1 MRVAIVGRR
10 DARARLR
17 GSLAAA
23 SIDVVA
29 EYATLA
35 QARAAEPEVDALLVA
50 PDSMDDPRGPGDRRP
65 HRDDAGVLVERDDRG
80 GRLQPDERRPDD
92 PGARR
97 PRLPGRQ
104 RLRQPDPRIETLTP
118 RELEVLELLA
128 EGSPNKAIAR
138 RLAISDQTV
147 KFHIASILGK
157 LGASNRT
164 DAVRR
169 ALRRGL
175 LTL

>member
-10 DARARLR
+10 EARARLR
-17 GSLAAA
+17 ASLAAA

-29 EYATLA
+29 EYSTLS
-35 QARAAEPEVDALLVA
+35 QARAAEPGVDALLVA
-50 PDSMDDPRGPGDRRP
+50 PDSIDDPDDPGDLP
-65 HRDDAGVLVERDDRG
+65 SHRDE
-80 GRLQPDERRPDD
+80 RLQPDEQRPDD
-92 PGARR
+92 PGARPRR
-97 PRLPGRQ
+97 PERGQHARLP
-104 RLRQPDPRIETLTP
+104 DPHIETLTP
-118 RELEVLELLA
+118 REMEVLELLA
-128 EGSPNKAIAR
+128 EGLANKAIAG